1 MCLAFFQFYV
11 ALRLTSTMLR
21 FPVFASPL
29 DLVALF
35 ALFAFE
41 NTNMHIKD
49 RHQWMIMKACQAC
62 CAS

>member
-29 DLVALF
+29 DLL